1 MEKAVRGV
9 MCLGSKNKGLL
20 GWVTCSM
27 PVIHLRGDVG
37 QFNVGIWCLEKRTRL
52 KVGIWE
58 LLA

>member
-1 MEKAVRGV
+1 
-9 MCLGSKNKGLL
+9 MCLGRKNKGLL
-20 GWVTCSM
+20 RWVTSSM

-37 QFNVGIWCLEKRTRL
+37 QFNVRIRCLEKRTGL